1 MLLLLTLLLWIGT
14 AIRYGGFDSCLP
26 LSYRLQAAP
35 LSLIFV
41 LLGANGIDL
50 FWWGVVHPNAFISRF
65 QISSG
70 FFSPQVAVGI
80 VAVCSLIAHV
90 ELAIA
95 YRIAQRNLK
104 GFSYAVLFAPFLL
117 VINLLDYTRSIQ
129 KYAGDSHKL
138 VYLYAIGFPFIIALY
153 VWLYWFAKNP
163 KNRQFIHNE
172 SASTVQTN
180 DSPLDLPK

>member
-104 GFSYAVLFAPFLL
+104 GFSYAVLF
-117 VINLLDYTRSIQ
+117 
-129 KYAGDSHKL
+129 DSHKL